1 MCLGDWVGNLL
12 RGQPANPGSP
22 GKCVKTVCVGR
33 GLGGG
38 TGQEKGSGLYVK
50 FEAVKCGSFVC
61 ALVDITAC
69 SCALI
74 LGVAVVVVVVA

>member
-1 MCLGDWVGNLL
+1 M
-12 RGQPANPGSP
+12 PG
-22 GKCVKTVCVGR
+22 

-38 TGQEKGSGLYVK
+38 TGQDKGSGLYVK
-50 FEAVKCGSFVC
+50 FEAVRCGSFVC